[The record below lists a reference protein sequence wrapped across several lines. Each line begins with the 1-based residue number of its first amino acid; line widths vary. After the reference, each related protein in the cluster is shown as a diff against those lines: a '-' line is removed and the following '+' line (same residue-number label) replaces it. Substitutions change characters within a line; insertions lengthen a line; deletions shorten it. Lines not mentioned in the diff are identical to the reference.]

1 MEDPTLTLDT
11 LTRLK
16 ELGVELYI
24 DDYGTGYSSLSYLQ
38 KLPVDWIKID
48 QSFVMS
54 MATNNESGLI
64 VRSTIE
70 LAHNLGLR
78 VVAEGV
84 ESQALWDQ
92 LGTWG
97 CDVAQGFFV
106 GEPMP
111 ADRFNEWETH
121 WSPASS

>member
-1 MEDPTLTLDT
+1 M
-11 LTRLK
+11 
-16 ELGVELYI
+16 
-24 DDYGTGYSSLSYLQ
+24 Q

-48 QSFVMS
+48 QSFVMP
-54 MATNNESGLI
+54 MATNKDSALI

-70 LAHNLGLR
+70 LGHNLGLR

-121 WSPASS
+121 WSRGPA